1 MFLYR
6 NGYVSPR
13 LTRCQL
19 CYYEH
24 IHVKLTFKNKF
35 LMARV
40 TVEDCVEKIPNRFK
54 LVLMA
59 AKRSRDIERGAKPS
73 VVRDNDKST
82 IVALRE
88 IAEEAISLERLE
100 DITRQTIVNDEA
112 ELPYEDNEEQM
123 RVDDDEELMDD
134 DEEDIDVT
142 ETVED
147 DDWDISDNPYNRR
160 RVNTED
166 TVSEDYNI
174 DDSFESLSSNAEPI
188 DSDDIDLENSHD
200 YDDNLADN
208 FYDSEIFEEDE
219 QENDE

>member
-1 MFLYR
+1 
-6 NGYVSPR
+6 
-13 LTRCQL
+13 
-19 CYYEH
+19 
-24 IHVKLTFKNKF
+24 
-35 LMARV
+35 MARV
-40 TVEDCVEKIPNRFK
+40 TVEDCTEKVPNRFK

-59 AKRSRDIERGAKPS
+59 AKRARDIERGAKPS

-88 IAEEAISLERLE
+88 IAEEAISLENLE

-123 RVDDDEELMDD
+123 RVNDDEGLRDD
-134 DEEDIDVT
+134 DEEDVDAT
-142 ETVED
+142 ETVDD
-147 DDWDISDNPYNRR
+147 DDWDVSDNPYNRR

-166 TVSEDYNI
+166 TDSVNSNM
-174 DDSFESLSSNAEPI
+174 DDSI

-200 YDDNLADN
+200 YDDNLADD

-219 QENDE
+219 QETDE